1 MITQWN
7 RCSGDRL
14 TSIKHLSCV
23 FPCTLPPPTHS
34 LHLHQALLRHQG
46 CKQKLFTI
54 FMRPPDDK
62 WKREQKKEQKP
73 TLYRAVIA
81 YRSSSHLQLFSQ
93 FLRCSLSF
101 QLSLPFYSLPHMSV
115 NSLFITRHCRVCART
130 CVCEFAHYNTDRK
143 AKHPVLFYA
152 VWCFVNGEWWRQK
165 HCVCVLTVTK
175 RQLKHSHSALPP
187 YFPPLLLQIFFFLLL
202 LLCLFFSSTYSFSSS
217 LSFILLY
224 YCSTTSTVPSGLF
237 LVTQT
242 FAKISPEQPM
252 STHTSVT
259 VTSTAHLSSFGF
271 VHMLRSDIHHTKSLE
286 GVQNN
291 HHNLRMSA
299 CLAKLPYHV
308 QLNKNHF
315 L

>member
-1 MITQWN
+1 MFCEWRVMKTETL
-7 RCSGDRL
+7 CM
-14 TSIKHLSCV
+14 CV
-23 FPCTLPPPTHS
+23 DSDKEAAQTLPQRFASLLPSPPT
-34 LHLHQALLRHQG
+34 
-46 CKQKLFTI
+46 
-54 FMRPPDDK
+54 
-62 WKREQKKEQKP
+62 
-73 TLYRAVIA
+73 
-81 YRSSSHLQLFSQ
+81 
-93 FLRCSLSF
+93 
-101 QLSLPFYSLPHMSV
+101 
-115 NSLFITRHCRVCART
+115 
-130 CVCEFAHYNTDRK
+130 TD
-143 AKHPVLFYA
+143 L
-152 VWCFVNGEWWRQK
+152 
-165 HCVCVLTVTK
+165 
-175 RQLKHSHSALPP
+175 
-187 YFPPLLLQIFFFLLL
+187 FFFLLH

-242 FAKISPEQPM
+242 FPKISPEQPM

-315 L
+315 F